1 MEQKTVDS
9 EVRIPLFDDA
19 EEEKLAHVVDDAETV
34 RYFFKAIHFY
44 RKSVE
49 QLEKD
54 QDAFTLAI
62 MKEKEGVRDHY
73 DRQIQRCKERIK
85 MHANSLWA
93 IAAMKGL
100 DKMST
105 PYGTVFQ
112 KQTTPKVVKN
122 DEDALLK
129 WVQENLPDAIVK
141 VPKLDMRILSEMIE
155 SWASTC
161 APYLA

>member
-1 MEQKTVDS
+1 
-9 EVRIPLFDDA
+9 
-19 EEEKLAHVVDDAETV
+19 
-34 RYFFKAIHFY
+34 
-44 RKSVE
+44 
-49 QLEKD
+49 
-54 QDAFTLAI
+54 
-62 MKEKEGVRDHY
+62 
-73 DRQIQRCKERIK
+73 

-141 VPKLDMRILSEMIE
+141 VPKLDMRILSEMIDKLGIDVRTIPGMMVIE
-155 SWASTC
+155 PVSPTETQVRLKEA
-161 APYLA
+161 L